1 MSFNVK
7 EDESKIEKDV
17 FPSKE
22 INVPFLEGRPNI
34 KSATPSVIRRG
45 LCMVR
50 DKGKVISPYI

>member
-7 EDESKIEKDV
+7 DDESKIDKDV

-22 INVPFLEGRPNI
+22 VNVTLVEGRPNI

-50 DKGKVISPYI
+50 DKGKAIFPYI